1 MSGAEDTVV
10 INQPGSQPGFK
21 ITLPNQSLLSLQP
34 GRGIPFVQ
42 ASHLL
47 VKTDNG
53 EYQILEVNES
63 MNATAILT
71 PTSTAGL
78 NVNNP
83 SPNSV
88 ETAGLSKVTLELL
101 HAINNQTPTIGSG
114 SIIQPQTSTENH
126 LRSNSLGSNINLK
139 ESYDCIKAIRSSM
152 LQLSLLI
159 KRPDVS
165 LAILKWAI
173 QTSKGTISD
182 LTRDVTVCFEILNQ
196 KQIHKIKRKKC
207 IHMKQEKY
215 EKLVGPA
222 KNTNCREDI

>member
-1 MSGAEDTVV
+1 MSGAKDTVV
-10 INQPGSQPGFK
+10 INQPGSQPVFK
-21 ITLPNQSLLSLQP
+21 ITLPNQSLISLQP
-34 GRGIPFVQ
+34 GQGIPFVQ
-42 ASHLL
+42 SSHLL
-47 VKTDNG
+47 VRTDNG
-53 EYQILEVNES
+53 QYQILEVNES

-88 ETAGLSKVTLELL
+88 ETAGLSKVTLKLL
-101 HAINNQTPTIGSG
+101 YAINNQTPTIGSG

-139 ESYDCIKAIRSSM
+139 ASYDCTKAIRSSM
-152 LQLSLLI
+152 LQLSLLV

-182 LTRDVTVCFEILNQ
+182 LTRDVTVCLEILNQ
-196 KQIHKIKRKKC
+196 KQIHKIKRKKV
-207 IHMKQEKY
+207 HEKHQENN
-215 EKLVGPA
+215 V
-222 KNTNCREDI
+222 

>member
-1 MSGAEDTVV
+1 MSGAEDTVA

-21 ITLPNQSLLSLQP
+21 IALPNQSLLSLQP

-71 PTSTAGL
+71 PTTTAGL

-101 HAINNQTPTIGSG
+101 YAINNQTPIIGSG
-114 SIIQPQTSTENH
+114 SIIQPQTSTKTH
-126 LRSNSLGSNINLK
+126 LRSNSLGSNINAWVL
-139 ESYDCIKAIRSSM
+139 
-152 LQLSLLI
+152 
-159 KRPDVS
+159 
-165 LAILKWAI
+165 
-173 QTSKGTISD
+173 G
-182 LTRDVTVCFEILNQ
+182 F
-196 KQIHKIKRKKC
+196 
-207 IHMKQEKY
+207 
-215 EKLVGPA
+215 
-222 KNTNCREDI
+222 

>member
-1 MSGAEDTVV
+1 
-10 INQPGSQPGFK
+10 
-21 ITLPNQSLLSLQP
+21 
-34 GRGIPFVQ
+34 
-42 ASHLL
+42 
-47 VKTDNG
+47 
-53 EYQILEVNES
+53 

-71 PTSTAGL
+71 PTSTAGM

-114 SIIQPQTSTENH
+114 SITQPPTSTENH
-126 LRSNSLGSNINLK
+126 LRSNSLGSNINVK
-139 ESYDCIKAIRSSM
+139 ATYDCIKAIRSSM
-152 LQLSLLI
+152 LQLILLI

-182 LTRDVTVCFEILNQ
+182 LIRDTIVYLEILNQ
-196 KQIHKIKRKKC
+196 KQIHKIKRKKY
-207 IHMKQEKY
+207 MKNIKRTTSNDQT
-215 EKLVGPA
+215 A
-222 KNTNCREDI
+222 TNLDTI

>member
-10 INQPGSQPGFK
+10 INQPGTQPGFK

-71 PTSTAGL
+71 PTTTAGL

-182 LTRDVTVCFEILNQ
+182 LTRDVTVCLEILNQ
-196 KQIHKIKRKKC
+196 KQIHKIKRKKY
-207 IHMKQEKY
+207 MKNIKRTTSNDQTT
-215 EKLVGPA
+215 
-222 KNTNCREDI
+222 TNLDTI